1 MRYIRSIFLVF
12 LLLVQLQLLAHG
24 QEDIPPKKLHL
35 GLIIPISGP
44 LGFFGK
50 DLVRA
55 VVLARERF
63 PEIDKLIEI
72 HIEDSAY
79 DTKRAVS
86 AFKHLTSVKQID
98 VAMAFGGPMLNA
110 LAPLA
115 EEQKLPFFATESERS
130 DCKGRAFCS
139 LFRNEEDEWGQAVWY
154 LLRKNGKKEIGIVK
168 NQNQFM
174 NTFVNAIIRN
184 RREGETVN
192 VLLDLPPDVV
202 DLRSHVLALR
212 SKQVDALGVYLLPGP
227 HRSFLAALKSMNKTY
242 PMLFGVEEFLEEANN
257 RGFESVVENARVI
270 APASTDEYRNSFRA
284 RFGESP
290 GFYYTP
296 AFYDFMV
303 LLKDV
308 LGANPDLRGA
318 DLVKL
323 MRFDGKR
330 EGASGTFSVKVS
342 KDGVYSYS
350 FPIAIYRVVN
360 NKTTIEEVVF

>member
-1 MRYIRSIFLVF
+1 MTYIRAFLLTVF
-12 LLLVQLQLLAHG
+12 LLTQPQLSAEEPQKLVN
-24 QEDIPPKKLHL
+24 KKIHL
-35 GLIIPISGP
+35 GVIVPISGS

-50 DLVRA
+50 DIVRA
-55 VVLARERF
+55 IDLAKERH
-63 PEIDKLIEI
+63 PEIDELIEI
-72 HIEDSAY
+72 HLEDSAY
-79 DTKRAVS
+79 DAKLAVS
-86 AFKHLTSVKQID
+86 AFKNLASVKQID

-115 EEQKLPFFATESERS
+115 EEQKIPFFATESEKS
-130 DCKGRAFCS
+130 DCQGRAFCS
-139 LFRNEEDEWGQAVWY
+139 LFRNEEDEWGQAVWH
-154 LLRKNGKKEIGIVK
+154 LLRKNGKKNIGIVK

-174 NTFVNAIIRN
+174 NTFVDSIIRN
-184 RREGETVN
+184 KREGESVN
-192 VLLDLPPDVV
+192 VLLDLPPEAL
-202 DLRSHVLALR
+202 DLRSHILALR

-227 HRSFLAALKSMNKTY
+227 HHTFLAALKSMNKAY
-242 PMLFGVEEFLEEANN
+242 PLIFGVEEFLEEANN
-257 RGFESVVENARVI
+257 RGFESILETVRVI
-270 APASTDEYRNSFRA
+270 APTATTEYRQMFEA

-308 LGANPDLRGA
+308 MSGNPDLRGA
-318 DLVKL
+318 DLVKA

-342 KDGVYSYS
+342 KDGVCSYS

-360 NKTTIEEVVF
+360 KKITIEELVL